1 VIFSFILSSR
11 TFLKVNRSS
20 TAMPIYTF
28 TATVLE
34 NKKLTSDVIF
44 LSLSTP
50 KDFSFKAGQF
60 VTVKIEKG
68 EEFRLKSY
76 SLLSPPS
83 QKGKIDMCIKIV
95 DGGFASEVLKKA
107 KKGDSFQVKGPL
119 GHFVFEEDDENKET
133 WLIGGGT
140 GVAPLYC
147 MLKEH
152 LADVKNKKF
161 VLIFSVREKKDL
173 FLHEELEELAK
184 KHKHFTY
191 IPTLTREKWSGAI
204 GRVQEH
210 LPADTENKTFYI
222 CGLKEL
228 VLETKEVL
236 LKKGAIL
243 KHVKSER
250 YS

>member
-1 VIFSFILSSR
+1 
-11 TFLKVNRSS
+11 
-20 TAMPIYTF
+20 MPIHTF
-28 TATVLE
+28 HATVLE
-34 NKKLTSDVIF
+34 NKKLTDDVIL
-44 LSLSTP
+44 LSLSVP
-50 KDFSFKAGQF
+50 KEFSFKAGQF
-60 VTVKIEKG
+60 VTIRVEKG

-76 SLLSPPS
+76 SILSPPS
-83 QKGKIDMCIKIV
+83 QKGKMDLCIKIV
-95 DGGFASEVLKKA
+95 EGGFASEILRKIR
-107 KKGDSFQVKGPL
+107 KGDSFQVKGPF
-119 GHFVFEEDDENKET
+119 GHFVFEEDDKNKEI

-152 LADVKNKKF
+152 LADFKNKKF

-173 FLHEELEELAK
+173 FLHEEFQEMAR
-184 KHKHFTY
+184 KHTHFTY
-191 IPTLTREKWSGAI
+191 MPTLTREKWNGAT

-210 LPADTENKTFYI
+210 LPADGENKTFYI

-236 LKKGAIL
+236 VKKGVAL
-243 KHVKSER
+243 KNVKSER